1 MKITIH
7 TNNIY
12 KSVTTIL
19 VVAYFLAILCVRSGF
34 PAIHHSC
41 IFLAKKV
48 PVSRKI
54 YATIQSDAGFI
65 NQVAGQLFNY
75 FSNPNPIT
83 EKIWY
88 VALASGL
95 AQSIIDA
102 NNLISKIPHGNP
114 KGAELGVI
122 LNVFIEDCKAI
133 EKIIPIN
140 E

>member
-54 YATIQSDAGFI
+54 YAKRNVMKNKIRKSESA
-65 NQVAGQLFNY
+65 Y
-75 FSNPNPIT
+75 PIMMR
-83 EKIWY
+83 
-88 VALASGL
+88 S
-95 AQSIIDA
+95 
-102 NNLISKIPHGNP
+102 P
-114 KGAELGVI
+114 
-122 LNVFIEDCKAI
+122 
-133 EKIIPIN
+133 
-140 E
+140 